1 MVFLGLGA
9 GRGGEIRSSA
19 LDMLNL
25 RLCIRNPGGDAKS
38 AVEYRSLA
46 FGMRPGLEIYMC
58 KLLA

>member
-1 MVFLGLGA
+1 MGLGA
-9 GRGGEIRSSA
+9 GRGGEIRSLA

-25 RLCIRNPGGDAKS
+25 RLCIRNPGGDAKT